1 MKTIGI
7 IGGIGWPSTIAYYQA
22 INKLTAKRL
31 GGSGTHCAKLVL
43 IQTDFHELEELVQ
56 ESRWDKIGEI
66 FIGLAE
72 RLQLAGAELFLL
84 ACNTF
89 HMVAPQIQSHISLP
103 MVHIVDTTAR
113 KVTEGGYRIV
123 GLIGSR
129 YTMNGDYFI
138 GRLTSEYGLTVV
150 VPDEGQQNE
159 ISGALHGQL
168 VRGIFLPETRSLF
181 RDAIACLV
189 GRGAEVIILGCTE
202 FGLIVQP
209 GDSPVPIVDTTIAHA
224 EASVEMAMA
233 D

>member
-159 ISGALHGQL
+159 ISGALHGQ
-168 VRGIFLPETRSLF
+168 
-181 RDAIACLV
+181 DAIACLV